1 MGINT
6 KYTILEKIKI
16 RDLESRFLNKLDINI
31 SIY

>member
-6 KYTILEKIKI
+6 KYTILEIIKI

>member
-1 MGINT
+1 MGVNT
-6 KYTILEKIKI
+6 KYTILEIIKI

>member
-6 KYTILEKIKI
+6 KYTILEIIKI
-16 RDLESRFLNKLDINI
+16 RDLESRFLNKLDINV